1 MKYIVVLG
9 DGMADYPLEELNGK
23 TPLQYADTPNMDR
36 LAEQG
41 EVGLVKTV
49 PDNMPAGSDVAN
61 LSVLGYDP
69 QKYYTGRSPLEAVAM
84 GIDLSEEDVAF
95 RCNLVTL
102 SEEEPFEN
110 KRMMDHSADEIS
122 TEEAAELI
130 KEISQ
135 KLENKSFIF
144 YPGMSYRHL
153 LVWRNADPQYNIT
166 LIPPHDISGQVI
178 GNYLPRGNNGDTI
191 LNFMVSSST
200 FLPHHPVNIK
210 RQNQGRKPANSI
222 WIWGEGRKP
231 RLDSFKD
238 KYSLQGAVVS
248 AVDLVKGIGLC
259 AGLNVVEVPGAT
271 GNIQTN
277 FKGKASH
284 ALKEL
289 QRGTDFIF
297 IHIEAPDEAGHR
309 GEVSVKIKAIEEID
323 KKVLGELLPG
333 LNSMGDYRLMLLT
346 DHPTPISVRTHTH
359 DPVPF
364 CIFDSKTP
372 TGNSSKQFSE
382 SEGVEGSFFDR
393 GSDLME
399 HFLS

>member
-372 TGNSSKQFSE
+372 TGNSSKQFNE
-382 SEGVEGSFFDR
+382 REGVEGSFFDR